1 MVGSLLYEGRP
12 SHDGWA
18 CGDSCGWPRLLGPAS
33 GSAEYD
39 LGIVAGMLSCA
50 DSVKGICW

>member
-39 LGIVAGMLSCA
+39 LGIVAGMLPCA
-50 DSVKGICW
+50 DSVKGIRW